1 MCGGEKRENKSK
13 SKSTKKMQWD
23 DWVRN
28 SEECKK
34 FYNKLKNYI
43 KINDL
48 VLHNALERTD
58 DYSVAYALE
67 FLIRFVCVEKHKKT
81 FKFIS
86 TQKEDGRDKMNL
98 VFLII
103 IQGFDLN
110 TLYDLGVSYANVK
123 NRDNWLS
130 DSDVQTDLKNLRFG
144 NEWEYVDV
152 FIEDWKKN
160 KKNYTWKCE
169 KVLEICDD
177 LGFDKCYVLDRL
189 EGTLYGDLKRD
200 YLNPQLAIRGFC
212 GL

>member
-1 MCGGEKRENKSK
+1 M
-13 SKSTKKMQWD
+13 
-23 DWVRN
+23 
-28 SEECKK
+28 
-34 FYNKLKNYI
+34 KNYI

-110 TLYDLGVSYANVK
+110 TLYDLGVSYADVK

-177 LGFDKCYVLDRL
+177 LGFDKCYVLEIGRASCR
-189 EGTLYGDLKRD
+189 ERV
-200 YLNPQLAIRGFC
+200 
-212 GL
+212 